1 MRINKYTTKINRNT
15 LRNELVKEKAV
26 NYSSYKKLDTP
37 ARCVQM
43 LNDLF
48 DLENLSEEYMYMI
61 TLNAHTDISGVFEIA
76 HGTVSLCPAGPR
88 EILNKALLIGATGI
102 ILVHNHPSGDV
113 TPSETDI
120 AMTKKLIEACK
131 LIDIEL
137 LDHIIIGYHDFYSFC
152 LNDLP

>member
-1 MRINKYTTKINRNT
+1 MRINKYTTKINRET

-48 DLENLSEEYMYMI
+48 NLQNLSEEYMYML
-61 TLNAHTDISGVFEIA
+61 TLNTKSDITGVFEIA

-102 ILVHNHPSGDV
+102 ILVHNHPSGYCE
-113 TPSETDI
+113 PSETDKRF
-120 AMTKKLIEACK
+120 TKRIQEACK
-131 LIDIEL
+131 IVEISFY
-137 LDHIIIGYHDFYSFC
+137 DHIVVGYEDFFSFC
-152 LNDLP
+152 INDLL